1 MTAPRRRTRLL
12 LLALLLTGAYH
23 GVLVLTRTGLKSAQ
37 AAEWLFLASAY
48 ARAPFDPFDD
58 RWYGGVPLT
67 DVSPLLPQLIGLL
80 SGPLGLEGA
89 YAAAQFLAV
98 LALLYGTYRFALLL
112 GAGPRGAGVATL
124 LTLLGSA
131 LTLSVSVFGQLGAVL
146 GAGLALNAAPALL
159 AWVKRGRRRDMP
171 GWVAPLLAAGAAHS
185 AAPLLLLG
193 TLVLTLGVA
202 GAARRR
208 SVLAALAVPGTLL
221 LLALPDWLWVGEV
234 TRVPGPDLR
243 LGRSAW
249 LTWALPLASLAWAG
263 PALVRA
269 ACTRWAGGVTGT
281 PAQRVGAHWQA
292 APDSVRA
299 ALLGI
304 LLLLGALV
312 ALLLPVPWRAAPET
326 LALLGVLL
334 LTPLSALV
342 ALRGWDAARRGARPP
357 LALLV
362 SATLVILGSVSLNAL
377 NTTRVLEGPTLN
389 LTPLLNFIEKDE
401 HWRYRYLTVGFGTQL
416 GRLSAQTRAA
426 TLSGLWHVP
435 PDLPQPL
442 APPGAG
448 AALPERLDLP
458 GLGRLTEVL
467 THPDRSYLKFVYAR
481 SDVLDPLLFMH
492 GWHNIGTLENGV
504 VVWEREDIPPV
515 PARLARPTLPVP
527 LGALWG
533 TAPLLALLVSALLLP
548 LGVPAWRT
556 DPPLPV
562 EVARPA
568 DLFLVPLTL
577 AGAALTL
584 LLAQAYRPGWAAQ
597 RYLVSVTAQP
607 ATTGGLRGPYS
618 RLDGARVRVTAAGP
632 GRASATVHERW
643 WTPLGDRRST
653 RRLDVT
659 LGARGWQ
666 VREGGAGP
674 ITLRRPT
681 LSPQPEVVFYRAPR
695 RITTNVTAPADV
707 LDRPVLQVLPG
718 RLTRDARG
726 RVWYLT
732 EVLCADARPADLT
745 VTVILRVNGER
756 VAQANAGLFAQ
767 HKLRSGER
775 SPLRV
780 QLPPLPGVT
789 LDELLTAGGAARLSV
804 EVGARAVV
812 TGRHLNRPLV
822 SRSRVRGGRVEV
834 QARNISNGTV
844 ATPMALLTL
853 FEGRGVRWVYAVA
866 GPELPPGA
874 SWSFTLP
881 ATPPATREL
890 LAVPA
895 PPLTDLATVQPRP
908 VPPGAFLLPGGG
920 AYRLSFVT
928 LPAPERP

>member
-1 MTAPRRRTRLL
+1 MRAVGWGGDPLPAPGARHMTAPRRRTRL

-171 GWVAPLLAAGAAHS
+171 GWAAPLLAAGAAHS

-193 TLVLTLGVA
+193 TLVLTLVVA

-221 LLALPDWLWVGEV
+221 LLTALG
-234 TRVPGPDLR
+234 
-243 LGRSAW
+243 S
-249 LTWALPLASLAWAG
+249 
-263 PALVRA
+263 
-269 ACTRWAGGVTGT
+269 
-281 PAQRVGAHWQA
+281 
-292 APDSVRA
+292 
-299 ALLGI
+299 
-304 LLLLGALV
+304 
-312 ALLLPVPWRAAPET
+312 LLLPVPWRAAPET

-377 NTTRVLEGPTLN
+377 STTRALEGPTLN

-435 PDLPQPL
+435 PNLPQPL

-448 AALPERLDLP
+448 AALSERLDLP

-548 LGVPAWRT
+548 LSIPAWRT

-618 RLDGARVRVTAAGP
+618 RLDGARVQITAAGP

-653 RRLDVT
+653 RRLDLT

-780 QLPPLPGVT
+780 QLPPLPGVN

-812 TGRHLNRPLV
+812 TGRHLDRPLV

-834 QARNISNGTV
+834 QARNTSNGTV

-853 FEGRGVRWVYAVA
+853 FDGRGVRWVYAVA

-881 ATPPATREL
+881 AAPPVTREV

-908 VPPGAFLLPGGG
+908 VPPGAFPLPGGG

-928 LPAPERP
+928 PPAPERPRPVPLPTQGAGGRPC

>member
-1 MTAPRRRTRLL
+1 MTAPRRRTRL

-171 GWVAPLLAAGAAHS
+171 GWAAPLLAAGAAHS

-193 TLVLTLGVA
+193 TLVLTLVVA

-221 LLALPDWLWVGEV
+221 LLTALG
-234 TRVPGPDLR
+234 
-243 LGRSAW
+243 S
-249 LTWALPLASLAWAG
+249 
-263 PALVRA
+263 
-269 ACTRWAGGVTGT
+269 
-281 PAQRVGAHWQA
+281 
-292 APDSVRA
+292 
-299 ALLGI
+299 
-304 LLLLGALV
+304 
-312 ALLLPVPWRAAPET
+312 LLLPVPWRAAPET

-377 NTTRVLEGPTLN
+377 STTRALEGPTLN

-435 PDLPQPL
+435 PNLPQPL

-448 AALPERLDLP
+448 AALSERLDLP

-548 LGVPAWRT
+548 LSIPAWRT

-618 RLDGARVRVTAAGP
+618 RLDGARVQITAAGP

-653 RRLDVT
+653 RRLDLT

-780 QLPPLPGVT
+780 QLPPLPGVN

-812 TGRHLNRPLV
+812 TGRHLDRPLV

-834 QARNISNGTV
+834 QARNTSNGTV

-853 FEGRGVRWVYAVA
+853 FDGRGVRWVYAVA

-881 ATPPATREL
+881 AAPPVTREV

-908 VPPGAFLLPGGG
+908 VPPGAFPLPGGG

-928 LPAPERP
+928 PPAPERPRPVPLPTQGAGGRPC